1 MKSCDFLIVGAGI
14 AGASAAC
21 WLARHG
27 SVIVIERESQPGY
40 HTTGRSAAFFVE
52 SYGNRHIRPLTIGSK
67 SFFLGPPPGF
77 AATPLLHDRGAI
89 YIAREDQLEVLR
101 KLHDDIARKD
111 GIVALL
117 TADEVLERVPVLRP
131 GYVRSGLLEPGARD
145 IDVNGLHQGFLRAM
159 RAQGGELLTGAEL
172 TNLERHGGEWRVETT
187 AGAIRAGVV
196 VNAAGAWADEVASLA
211 GARRLDLEPLR
222 RTVIVFAA
230 PAECDIADWPLI
242 IDAEEDFYFKPESG
256 RILASP
262 ADETPMAPCDVQ
274 PDELDIAITV
284 DYIQRATLLEVPR
297 LENKWAGLRTF
308 APDRTPVVGWDPE
321 VSGFFWFAGQGGYGI
336 QTAPAM
342 GELLAGLLVEGTV
355 PDHLAE
361 LSVRPEPYSPRRFY

>member
-1 MKSCDFLIVGAGI
+1 MKPCDFLIVGAGI

-21 WLARHG
+21 WLVRHG
-27 SVIVIERESQPGY
+27 SVILIERESQPGY

-52 SYGNRHIRPLTIGSK
+52 SYGNRHIRPLTVGSK
-67 SFFLGPPPGF
+67 SFFLDPPPGF
-77 AATPLLHDRGAI
+77 AAAPLLHDRGAI

-101 KLHDDIARKD
+101 KLHDDFARKD
-111 GIVALL
+111 GIVASL
-117 TADEVLERVPVLRP
+117 TADEVRQYVPVLRP

-172 TNLERHGGEWRVETT
+172 ISLERHGREWRAETR

-222 RTVIVFAA
+222 RTVIVFSA
-230 PAECDIADWPLI
+230 PADCDIAGWPLI

-284 DYIQRATLLEVPR
+284 DHIQRATTLEVPR

-342 GELLAGLLVEGTV
+342 GELLAGLLVEGAI
-355 PDHLAE
+355 PDHLAA
-361 LSVRPEPYSPRRFY
+361 LGVRPEPYSPRRFY